1 MLQHYLQHTEN
12 RKPIWP
18 KGLSMMFFWSDLQM
32 LLWPWLLTSWP
43 PKVDHFIPWPVDHLC
58 QLASK
63 SVFTHFQNIVLSVHK
78 LVSTNGWTERQK
90 YISLSEKEMTSY
102 VSRWTLKPAR
112 SLAHSMY
119 QLLFT
124 LQNCWNPLKK
134 QLFADVWVV
143 CPAEVTGAYNWTEW
157 SSSITSLSRASNA
170 TATKHPTD
178 NLYATFQ
185 RTLNNQAS

>member
-112 SLAHSMY
+112 SLTQCTNCCLPCKTVEIHSKNNCLRMY
-119 QLLFT
+119 ELCVQQKSQVHTTELSG
-124 LQNCWNPLKK
+124 LQ
-134 QLFADVWVV
+134 A
-143 CPAEVTGAYNWTEW
+143 
-157 SSSITSLSRASNA
+157 
-170 TATKHPTD
+170 
-178 NLYATFQ
+178 
-185 RTLNNQAS
+185 